1 MCVWTKPGSAAQ
13 PFASIVSSVSALIAP
28 PISAMRPSR
37 INTSP
42 RTMEPRLSI
51 VTIVPFRMRID
62 SVMNE
67 FAARLCELH
76 LGSVKDGDLCGFRV
90 GVKPL
95 RAADNAEEH
104 TWQRIARDSFRHST
118 ESPFDEF
125 GGINCNLFF
134 QNNSV
139 R

>member
-1 MCVWTKPGSAAQ
+1 MCVCTNPGSTAH
-13 PFASIVSSVSALIAP
+13 PCASIVSSTSALILSP
-28 PISAMRPSR
+28 TSAMRPSR

-42 RTMEPRLSI
+42 RTIELSWSI

-62 SVMNE
+62 WVMNE

-76 LGSVKDGDLCGFRV
+76 LGSVKDSDLCGFRV
-90 GVKPL
+90 RVKLL

-104 TWQRIARDSFRHST
+104 TWQRIARDSLRDSA

-125 GGINCNLFF
+125 G
-134 QNNSV
+134 
-139 R
+139 